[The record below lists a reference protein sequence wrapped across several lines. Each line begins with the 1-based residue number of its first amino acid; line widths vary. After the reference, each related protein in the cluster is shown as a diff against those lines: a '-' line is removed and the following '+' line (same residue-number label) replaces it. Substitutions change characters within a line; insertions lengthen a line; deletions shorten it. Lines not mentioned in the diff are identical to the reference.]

1 MTDQDSK
8 FGLFMNN
15 EIALKYYDIADDYVA
30 ESAKPVTEPQRDAL
44 AHYFQ
49 LLLTRLSDNQEISED
64 TQKEMAREAGIDAQQ
79 IDGIANYLN
88 EWGNE

>member
-30 ESAKPVTEPQRDAL
+30 ESAKPVSEPQRDAL

-49 LLLTRLSDNQEISED
+49 LLLTACLIIRKSAKTRRKRWPVKRGSTRSRL
-64 TQKEMAREAGIDAQQ
+64 MALRTT
-79 IDGIANYLN
+79 
-88 EWGNE
+88 